1 MLTPLLR
8 KPYDFFSSLKG
19 LAMDHR
25 SYYPDRKLCIKPE
38 ENDMAFALI
47 SRCWPTRSLHQS
59 ASDEEKHFLE

>member
-25 SYYPDRKLCIKPE
+25 SYYPDRKLCIRPKDD
-38 ENDMAFALI
+38 DMAFKLLSI
-47 SRCWPTRSLHQS
+47 CPGTRFLHQS
-59 ASDEEKHFLE
+59 AADEEKHFLE